1 MPSEMRA
8 QNLAQTFVG
17 HQESPH
23 PLDRRLRNLAVVSVV
38 AFIVGIAGYFGY
50 AVYQVAN
57 RPIAGLSVPNDF
69 SVMWAAAKLALEGRP
84 LAAFDIEA
92 LIQARN
98 LPPWTGEAGYR
109 MAWHYP
115 AHFHALVTPFGL
127 LEFIPAWC
135 AFSFVSLAAFAL
147 GLRTLTGT
155 EAGTLIAIASPA
167 VLMCVIQG
175 QNTLLV
181 GALLAGFLASL
192 RDAHAIAA
200 GVLLGLLTIK
210 PQFGPLLPLV
220 LIMMGSWRVIGW
232 ATVTAV
238 VLFALSL
245 AWIGVD
251 YWAAFLNRVAES
263 GDWIRS
269 GWLPRHLM
277 ITWYA
282 FGLGAGMEPASAKA
296 LQAAFSLGLAATVAL
311 AWRRA
316 EIPFAVKAALLTF
329 AIPLVTPYAYF
340 YDLVLPVI
348 GVGLLLADPRM
359 RDPVT
364 LSAAA
369 AVWALPTLGHV
380 LREAGVDTGFAL
392 IGAPILTLAL
402 GSVLWRA
409 SRQATSAPARI

>member
-1 MPSEMRA
+1 MRA
-8 QNLAQTFVG
+8 QNPAQTFVG

-84 LAAFDIEA
+84 LAAFDLEA
-92 LIQARN
+92 LTQARN

-109 MAWHYP
+109 MSWLYP
-115 AHFHALVTPFGL
+115 AHFHAMVVPFGL
-127 LEFIPAWC
+127 TEFMPAWI
-135 AFSFVSLAAFAL
+135 AFSVLGLAAFSLAVRL
-147 GLRTLTGT
+147 
-155 EAGTLIAIASPA
+155 LIDNPSVTAITIASPA
-167 VLMCVIQG
+167 VLMCLIQG
-175 QNTLLV
+175 QITLIV
-181 GALLAGFLASL
+181 GALLVGFLYCLKRGRS
-192 RDAHAIAA
+192 RGA
-200 GVLLGLLTIK
+200 GILLGLLTIK
-210 PQFGPLLPLV
+210 PQFGPLLPLILLV
-220 LIMMGSWRVIGW
+220 TWEWRTIAWAAAVSIGCALTSLIWVGP
-232 ATVTAV
+232 
-238 VLFALSL
+238 
-245 AWIGVD
+245 D
-251 YWAAFLNRVAES
+251 YWLAFSEAIGET
-263 GDWIRS
+263 DEIIHT

-282 FGLGAGMEPASAKA
+282 FGLGAGMEPASAKT
-296 LQAAFSLGLAATVAL
+296 LQAACSLGLAATVAL
-311 AWRRA
+311 VWRRD
-316 EIPFAVKAALLTF
+316 EFPFAVKAALLTF

-392 IGAPILTLAL
+392 IGAPVLTLAF